1 MKRYIQLSAICAF
14 ALNLSATDLG
24 SIQVESS
31 TIDDKFDTKKTE
43 VSSTTTM
50 KGKTVEAFHAENIA
64 DVLNTIPG
72 VTVRKNEGDSNKIHI
87 RGVATEVYMGEKPG
101 VAIVIDGVPVQER
114 AGSVNIDIDN
124 IESIK
129 VIKGGASYLYGN
141 DALAGAVVITT
152 KKAKSKNEGSVLTEY
167 GSYGY
172 SRTVASYN
180 LGTENF
186 AARVQASYKK
196 SDGYWEDS
204 DYWTKSL
211 NGKFQYY
218 IDDSS
223 DITFGA
229 DKTLRYENDTGSITY
244 MTYNSST
251 GEYINHVDLNPIS
264 VGETGYATDYD
275 IDLTKLFLTYSKD
288 FEHGANLMAQIYQY
302 TDETKN
308 QSGTFDSN
316 GDGMKDDHLY
326 ESYAKTKQRG
336 LKSEYRLDGSSL
348 AGMIGVDIARNT
360 TDQTSKERVN
370 ATITSGWSSK
380 TYVIGTLRSD
390 TSSDEDINAVYGEF
404 KYGITSDLTMTLNGR
419 YDNIHYD
426 YTNNMTYETWKKTF
440 NEDSYRAGVT
450 YAFSPK
456 STIFASFSTGFRAPT
471 LSQIYAG
478 DLASYGSYVNNLNI
492 NPEKTYNYEIGIRQ
506 QIGGLSYE
514 ASVYELQR
522 KGAITKNGGNYVSDP
537 TPGIDISYGN
547 YADMRSRGI
556 ELSVNSDK
564 KKELYFVLNYTY
576 LDAKYTK
583 FDSYKLVLTDP
594 VTGPF
599 VAGTYNLSGN
609 SVPRNSKHTFYAELD
624 YKVTP
629 SILVTI
635 DGTYKTSQYA
645 DEVNQIKVDGY
656 GLMNL
661 RAKYNTKVAGFDLE
675 VFGKIENVFNRQYF
689 MMPRATGD
697 RNDDGLY
704 NIGDMGLTVNPG
716 RTYLAGL
723 SAKF

>member
-1 MKRYIQLSAICAF
+1 MRKYIHLSAICAI
-14 ALNLSATDLG
+14 ALNLSANDLG
-24 SIQVESS
+24 TIQVESS
-31 TIDDKFDTKKTE
+31 TIDDKFATKKTE
-43 VSSTTTM
+43 VSSTATLS
-50 KGKTVEAFHAENIA
+50 GESVEEFHAENIA

-114 AGSVNIDIDN
+114 AGSVNIDINN

-141 DALAGAVVITT
+141 DALAGAVIITT
-152 KKAKSKNEGSVLTEY
+152 KRPKSKNEGFATAEV

-172 SRTVASYN
+172 RKYLASYN
-180 LGTENF
+180 LGTDNF
-186 AARVQASYKK
+186 AAYVQASYKK
-196 SDGYWEDS
+196 SDGYWEDA
-204 DYWTKSL
+204 DYWTKSI

-218 IDDSS
+218 IDDTS

-229 DKTLRYENDTGSITY
+229 DKTKRFENDTGSITY
-244 MTYNSST
+244 MTYNSGT
-251 GEYINHVDLNPIS
+251 GEYLNHVEANPIS

-288 FEHGANLMAQIYQY
+288 FGNNSNLMAQIYQY

-316 GDGMKDDHLY
+316 GDGIRDDHLY

-336 LKSEYRLDGSSL
+336 FKSEYRMDGNSA
-348 AGMIGVDIARNT
+348 AGMLGIDIARNS
-360 TDQTSKERVN
+360 TDQTSKDRVN
-370 ATITSGWSSK
+370 TTISSGWSSK
-380 TYVIGTLRSD
+380 TYTVGTLRSD
-390 TSSDEDINAVYGEF
+390 TTSDEDINAVYGEF
-404 KYGITSDLTMTLNGR
+404 KYGLTKELTFTLNGR
-419 YDNIHYD
+419 YDNIKYD
-426 YTNNMTYETWKKTF
+426 YSNNKTMENWNKTF
-440 NEDSYRAGVT
+440 NEASYRAGTT
-450 YAFSPK
+450 YALTPK
-456 STIFASFSTGFRAPT
+456 STLFASFSTGFRVPT

-492 NPEKTYNYEIGIRQ
+492 DSEKTYNYEIGLRQ
-506 QIGGLSYE
+506 QVGGLSYE
-514 ASVYELQR
+514 ASVFQLTR
-522 KGAITKNGGNYVSDP
+522 KDAITKNGGNYVSDP

-547 YADMRSRGI
+547 YADMRSRGL
-556 ELSVNSDK
+556 ELAVNSDK
-564 KKELYFVLNYTY
+564 KKELYFVFNYTY
-576 LDAKYTK
+576 LDAKYTR

-609 SVPRNSKHTFYAELD
+609 YVPRNSKHTLYAELD

-629 SILVTI
+629 NVLVTV
-635 DGTYKTSQYA
+635 DGTYRSSQYA
-645 DEVNQIKVDGY
+645 DEINQIKVAGY

-661 RAKYNTKVAGFDLE
+661 RAKYNTKLAGLELE
-675 VFGKIENVFNRQYF
+675 VFGKIENLFDKQYY

-704 NIGDMGLTVNPG
+704 DYRDMGLTVNPG